1 MIRARKILAMVEAAD
16 KLGLLTELARQPLTL
31 TDVAGRAEIDRG
43 MAYKFLTILAWNG
56 ILMRKGDHWAL
67 DGALRAEVESGALP
81 LLRIEGWATRD
92 HLNAFGIVAALRGHR
107 SPPEI
112 DNHYVGALAEAMLRG
127 ARASAPHLA
136 RLPLW
141 RDRAHLADL
150 AGGTGGYAI
159 LLCRMYPHLRATV
172 YDRPE
177 MLEHTARAVADAR
190 LDDRIAL
197 EPWEL
202 RGDPVPAG
210 HDCALLSHV
219 LHLLDA
225 SARVG
230 LLGRVRAALAEG
242 DPVVVHD
249 FMPGTAP
256 GTPSPEEAAS
266 AIDWLAN
273 GSGFLPDLDE
283 LGAELATAQISVR
296 SVTPL
301 AATRTTVVS
310 AACTRGLPDRHSSLN
325 GSVERKS

>member
-1 MIRARKILAMVEAAD
+1 MIEAAD
-16 KLGLLTELARQPLTL
+16 ELGLLAELAREPLTP
-31 TDVAGRAEIDRG
+31 AEIADRAKIDRN
-43 MAYKFLTILAWNG
+43 MAYNFLTVLVWNG
-56 ILMRKGDHWAL
+56 ILTRNGDHFAL
-67 DGALRAEVESGALP
+67 DEALQAEVTSGALP

-92 HLNAFGIVAALRGHR
+92 HLNGTGIVAALRGR
-107 SPPEI
+107 RRPPEI
-112 DNHYVGALAEAMLRG
+112 DDRYVGALAEAMLRG

-150 AGGTGGYAI
+150 AGGSGGYAI
-159 LLCRMYPHLRATV
+159 LLCRMYPRLRATV
-172 YDRPE
+172 YDRRE
-177 MLEHTARAVADAR
+177 MLEHTARAVADAG

-225 SARVG
+225 SARAE

-249 FMPGTAP
+249 FLPGTTA
-256 GTPSPEEAAS
+256 GAPSPEEAAS

-273 GSGFLPDLDE
+273 GSGFLPGPDE
-283 LGAELATAQISVR
+283 FGAEMATAGMSVR
-296 SVTPL
+296 SVTPI
-301 AATRTTVVS
+301 AATRTAVVS
-310 AACTRGLPDRHSSLN
+310 AACTPGLPGRHSRPS
-325 GSVERKS
+325 GSAERKARR